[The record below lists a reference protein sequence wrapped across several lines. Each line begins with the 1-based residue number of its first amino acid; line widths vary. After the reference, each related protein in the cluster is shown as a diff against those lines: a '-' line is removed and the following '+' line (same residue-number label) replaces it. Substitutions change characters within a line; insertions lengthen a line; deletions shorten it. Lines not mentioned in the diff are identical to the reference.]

1 MHVAED
7 EIELKFL
14 CEPVDLAAVLAAAP
28 DGETQSKD
36 LVSTYF
42 DTPDGDLR
50 KQRIS
55 LRIREGG
62 GKRVQTLKRGDG
74 FAREEHEATLDGP
87 ALDLAMPALKAALPR
102 AARRKA
108 LTPRFTV
115 RVVRRQRTFEFGG
128 SRIEI
133 AADEGEVQAGDRV
146 RRVSEVE
153 LELKGG
159 GCEAMFDLARQL
171 SKTAPLYLSFD
182 GKASQGYG
190 LADGTDR
197 APRRHDKA
205 PLARGLSTAEA
216 FQATARNAL
225 VQIAANGVVLR
236 EADSVEAVHQ
246 LRVAVRRLRSAI
258 STFKSVTAGEPVEAV
273 KAELK
278 WLARACDEAR
288 DLDVFALE
296 NDAFTEPGL
305 DLAALA
311 PLVEAARQRG
321 HAKACAAVASGRFRD
336 LVLEATAWVETGA
349 WLTAHGKTARR
360 AREAP
365 VQGFAAKAL
374 SHRYKTLLKLGR
386 DLETMS
392 DADRHEARI
401 AAKKLRYAAEAFA
414 PLFDT
419 DTKPFIKTLKAL
431 QEHLG
436 ALNDGVMAAE
446 LVARLSLKGPA
457 LAAAKRLLAARA
469 AQKPKTL
476 KAAGKAMDSLAET
489 PVFW

>member
-14 CEPVDLAAVLAAAP
+14 CEPADLAAVLAAAP
-28 DGETQSKD
+28 DGETERTD
-36 LVSTYF
+36 LISTYY

-62 GKRVQTLKRGDG
+62 GARLQTLKRGDG
-74 FAREEHEATLDGP
+74 FAREEHEATLDD
-87 ALDLAMPALKAALPR
+87 ASLDLTMPALKAALPG
-102 AARRKA
+102 AARKA
-108 LTPRFTV
+108 LGPRFMV

-133 AADEGEVQAGDRV
+133 AVDEGEVQAGDRV
-146 RRVSEVE
+146 RRISEVE

-171 SKTAPLYLSFD
+171 SRTAPLYLSFD

-197 APRRHDKA
+197 SPRRHDKA
-205 PLARGLSTAEA
+205 PLARGLTTAQA
-216 FQATARNAL
+216 FQAIARNAL

-258 STFKSVTAGEPVEAV
+258 STFKRVTAGEAAEAL

-288 DLDVFALE
+288 DLDVFALD
-296 NDAFTEPGL
+296 NDAFAEPGL
-305 DLAALA
+305 DLDALA

-336 LVLEATAWVETGA
+336 LVLDATAWVETGA
-349 WLTAHGKTARR
+349 WLTAQGKTARR

-374 SHRYKTLLKLGR
+374 SHRRKTLLKLGR
-386 DLETMS
+386 DLETAS

-414 PLFDT
+414 PLFDAEA
-419 DTKPFIKTLKAL
+419 KPFIKTLKAL

-436 ALNDGVMAAE
+436 VLNDGSVAAE
-446 LVARLSLKGPA
+446 LVTRLSLKGPA
-457 LAAAKRLLAARA
+457 LAAARRLLAARA
-469 AQKPKTL
+469 AQQPKTV
-476 KAAGKAMDSLAET
+476 KSAAKAMTRLEET